1 MKKLISIL
9 MVALMAL
16 PLYSNEPE
24 YISNGEQYNTV
35 VINIPASITISR
47 DVEHSVSITN
57 ESRGNITYK
66 ISNDTLFIK
75 SKKILTENEMD
86 ASRLKIHLCHPNPKL
101 ILNNI
106 NIPRSLGAT
115 KNKVKSGNQ
124 N

>member
-1 MKKLISIL
+1 MAVL
-9 MVALMAL
+9 MVL

-24 YISNGEQYNTV
+24 YVSNGEQYNTV
-35 VINIPASITISR
+35 VLNIPASITISQ
-47 DVEHSVSITN
+47 DAEHSVSITN
-57 ESRGNITYK
+57 ESRGNITYR

-75 SKKILTENEMD
+75 SKKMLTENEME

-106 NIPRSLGAT
+106 NIPRSLGAI
-115 KNKVKSGNQ
+115 KNKVRSGNQ

>member
-1 MKKLISIL
+1 
-9 MVALMAL
+9 MAL

-86 ASRLKIHLCHPNPKL
+86 ASRLKIYLCHPNPKL